1 MKTIVL
7 EQPGLLR
14 LADTTPPHEPGAGQ
28 ALVRVRRVGICGTD
42 LHAFKGEQPF
52 FSYPRVLGHELGVE
66 VVSIG
71 PVERQPELAVGN
83 YCSVNPYLN
92 CGHCSACRR
101 GRPNCCQTLKVLGV
115 HIDGGM
121 RELIAV
127 PIDKLRKSST
137 LTLDQLALVEM
148 LCIGA
153 HAVRRA
159 QLTPGEQV
167 LVIGA
172 GPIGLSAIQFAQIAG
187 ANVIGMEVSEH
198 RREFCRRQLG
208 VERWVDG
215 RRDPLPQI
223 QDLLSGELPTVVFD
237 ATGNAGSMM
246 RAFNYVAHGGKLIF
260 VGLFQGD
267 VTFHDPDFHRRELT
281 LMSSRNATDDDFA
294 QAIGL
299 LEAEKIDVAPWITHR
314 VAPEELPG
322 AFPGWVTP
330 ESQVV
335 KAMLEL
341 S

>member
-14 LADTTPPHEPGAGQ
+14 LADTTPPDGPAAGQ
-28 ALVRVRRVGICGTD
+28 VLVRVRRVGVCGTD

-66 VVSIG
+66 IVALG
-71 PVERQPELAVGN
+71 PVERQPELAVGD

-101 GRPNCCQTLKVLGV
+101 GRPNCCLNLKVLGV
-115 HIDGGM
+115 HTDGGM

-127 PIDKLRKSST
+127 PIDKLHKSST
-137 LTLDQLALVEM
+137 LALDQLALVEM

-159 QLTPGEQV
+159 QLMPGEQV

-208 VERWVDG
+208 VERWIDG

-223 QDLLSGELPTVVFD
+223 QNLLSGELPTAVFD
-237 ATGNAGSMM
+237 ASGNAGSMM
-246 RAFNYVAHGGKLIF
+246 RAFSYVAHGGKLIF

-267 VTFHDPDFHRRELT
+267 ITFHDPDFHRRELT

-294 QAIGL
+294 QAIEL
-299 LEAEKIDVAPWITHR
+299 LEAKKIDVAPWITHR
-314 VAPEELPG
+314 VAPEELLG
-322 AFPGWVTP
+322 AFPGWMTP

-341 S
+341 

>member
-1 MKTIVL
+1 MMQTVIL
-7 EQPGLLR
+7 ERPGQLR
-14 LADTTPPHEPGAGQ
+14 LMSTAAPKAPGPGE
-28 ALVRVRRVGICGTD
+28 ALVRVRRVGVCGTD

-66 VVSIG
+66 VVAIG
-71 PVERQPELAVGN
+71 PMERQPELAVGD

-101 GRPNCCQTLKVLGV
+101 GRSNCCLNLQVLGV

-127 PIDKLRKSST
+127 PIEKLHKSSR
-137 LTLDQLALVEM
+137 LALDQLALVEM

-159 QLTPGEQV
+159 RLTLDEQV

-172 GPIGLSAIQFAQIAG
+172 GPIGLSVVQFAQIAG

-208 VERWVDG
+208 VERWIDG
-215 RRDPLPQI
+215 RREALPQI
-223 QDLLSGELPTVVFD
+223 QDLLSGELPTAVFD

-322 AFPGWVTP
+322 AFPGWMTP
-330 ESQVV
+330 ESRVV

-341 S
+341 

>member
-14 LADTTPPHEPGAGQ
+14 LAETAPPGMPGPGE
-28 ALVRVRRVGICGTD
+28 ALVRVRRVGVCGTD

-66 VVSIG
+66 VVAIG
-71 PVERQPELAVGN
+71 PVERRLDLAVGD
-83 YCSVNPYLN
+83 YCSVNPYLD
-92 CGHCSACRR
+92 CGHCSACQR
-101 GRPNCCQTLKVLGV
+101 GRPNCCLNLKVLGV
-115 HIDGGM
+115 HTDGGM
-121 RELIAV
+121 RELITV
-127 PIDKLRKSST
+127 PIDKLHASSR

-153 HAVRRA
+153 HASRRA

-172 GPIGLSAIQFAQIAG
+172 GPIGLSAIKFAQLAG
-187 ANVIGMEVSEH
+187 ANVIGMEVNEH
-198 RREFCRRQLG
+198 RREFCRRQLE

-215 RRDPLPQI
+215 RRDPLAQL
-223 QDLLSGELPTVVFD
+223 QNLLSGELPTAVFD

-246 RAFNYVAHGGKLIF
+246 RAFNYVAHGGALIF

-281 LMSSRNATDDDFA
+281 LMSSRNATDEDFA
-294 QAIGL
+294 QVMRQ
-299 LEAEKIDVAPWITHR
+299 LEAGRIDVAPWITHR
-314 VAPEELPG
+314 VAPEELSG
-322 AFPGWVTP
+322 AFPGWVAP
-330 ESQVV
+330 GNQVV
-335 KAMLEL
+335 KSMLEL
-341 S
+341 

>member
-7 EQPGLLR
+7 EQPGQLR
-14 LADTTPPHEPGAGQ
+14 LVDTTPLERPAAGE

-52 FSYPRVLGHELGVE
+52 FSYPRILGHELGVE
-66 VVSIG
+66 IVALGTVD
-71 PVERQPELAVGN
+71 RQMALAAGD

-92 CGHCSACRR
+92 CGHCGACRR
-101 GRPNCCQTLKVLGV
+101 GRPNCCLNLKVLGV
-115 HIDGGM
+115 HTDGGM

-127 PIDKLRKSST
+127 PIAKLHKSST
-137 LTLDQLALVEM
+137 LALDQLALVEM

-153 HAVRRA
+153 HAVMRA
-159 QLTPGEQV
+159 QLTPGEEV

-172 GPIGLSAIQFAQIAG
+172 GPIGLSAIQFAQLAG

-208 VERWVDG
+208 VDRWIDG
-215 RRDPLPQI
+215 RREPLPQI
-223 QDLLSGELPTVVFD
+223 QDLLSGDLPTAVFD

-267 VTFHDPDFHRRELT
+267 MTFHDPDFHRRELT
-281 LMSSRNATDDDFA
+281 LLSSRNATDDDFA
-294 QAIGL
+294 QAIAL
-299 LEAEKIDVAPWITHR
+299 LEAGKIDTAAWITHR
-314 VAPEELPG
+314 VSPEELPS
-322 AFPGWVTP
+322 AFPGWVKP
-330 ESQVV
+330 ESGVV
-335 KAMLEL
+335 KAMLEI
-341 S
+341 

>member
-7 EQPGLLR
+7 EQPGLLH
-14 LADTTPPHEPGAGQ
+14 LADTTPPDEPSAGQ
-28 ALVRVRRVGICGTD
+28 ALVRVRRVGVCGTD
-42 LHAFKGEQPF
+42 IHAFRGEQPF

-66 VVSIG
+66 VVAIG
-71 PVERQPELAVGN
+71 PVERQPELAVGD

-92 CGHCSACRR
+92 CGHCGACRR
-101 GRPNCCQTLKVLGV
+101 GRPNCCLNLKVVGV

-127 PIDKLRKSST
+127 PIDKLHKSST
-137 LTLDQLALVEM
+137 LALDQLALVEM

-198 RREFCRRQLG
+198 RREFGRRQLG

-223 QDLLSGELPTVVFD
+223 QDLLSGELPTAVFD
-237 ATGNAGSMM
+237 ATGNANSMM
-246 RAFNYVAHGGKLIF
+246 RAFSYVAHGGKLIF

-294 QAIGL
+294 QVIGL
-299 LEAEKIDVAPWITHR
+299 LEAKQIDVAPWITHR
-314 VAPEELPG
+314 VGPEELPS
-322 AFPGWVTP
+322 AFPGWVMP

-341 S
+341 

>member
-1 MKTIVL
+1 
-7 EQPGLLR
+7 
-14 LADTTPPHEPGAGQ
+14 
-28 ALVRVRRVGICGTD
+28 VRVRRVGICGTD
-42 LHAFKGEQPF
+42 IHAFKGEQPF

-66 VVSIG
+66 VVAIG
-71 PVERQPELAVGN
+71 PVERQPELAVGD

-101 GRPNCCQTLKVLGV
+101 GRPNCCLNLKVLGV
-115 HIDGGM
+115 HTDGGM

-127 PIDKLRKSST
+127 PIDKLHKSSR
-137 LTLDQLALVEM
+137 LALDQLALVEM
-148 LCIGA
+148 LCIGS
-153 HAVRRA
+153 HAIKRA

-172 GPIGLSAIQFAQIAG
+172 GPIGLSVIQFAQIAG
-187 ANVIGMEVSEH
+187 ANVIGMEVNEH

-208 VERWVDG
+208 VEHWVDG

-223 QDLLSGELPTVVFD
+223 QELLPGELPTVVFD
-237 ATGNAGSMM
+237 VSGNAGSMM

-267 VTFHDPDFHRRELT
+267 VTFHNPDFHRRELT

-294 QAIGL
+294 QVIGL
-299 LEAEKIDVAPWITHR
+299 LEAEKIDVTPWITHR

-322 AFPGWVTP
+322 ALPGWMTP

-341 S
+341 

>member
-14 LADTTPPHEPGAGQ
+14 LADTTPPNEPGAGQ
-28 ALVRVRRVGICGTD
+28 ALVRVRRVGVCGTD
-42 LHAFKGEQPF
+42 LHAFKGDQPF
-52 FSYPRVLGHELGVE
+52 LSYPRVLGHELGVE
-66 VVSIG
+66 VVAIG
-71 PVERQPELAVGN
+71 PVERQPELAVGD

-101 GRPNCCQTLKVLGV
+101 GRPNCCLTLKVLGV

-127 PIDKLRKSST
+127 PIDKLHKSLT
-137 LTLDQLALVEM
+137 LALDQLALVEM

-172 GPIGLSAIQFAQIAG
+172 GPIGLSVIQFAQIAG
-187 ANVIGMEVSEH
+187 ATVIGMEVSEH
-198 RREFCRRQLG
+198 RREFCRRHLG
-208 VERWVDG
+208 VKRWADG
-215 RRDPLPQI
+215 RREALPQI
-223 QDLLSGELPTVVFD
+223 QGLLSGELPTAVFD
-237 ATGNAGSMM
+237 ASGNAGSMM
-246 RAFNYVAHGGKLIF
+246 RAFNYVAHGGKLIL

-294 QAIGL
+294 QVIGL

-330 ESQVV
+330 ESQLV

-341 S
+341 

>member
-14 LADTTPPHEPGAGQ
+14 LADTTPPDAPGAGQ
-28 ALVRVRRVGICGTD
+28 ALVRVRRVGVCGTD
-42 LHAFKGEQPF
+42 LHAFKDKQPF

-66 VVSIG
+66 VVAIG
-71 PVERQPELAVGN
+71 PVGRQPEIAAGDN
-83 YCSVNPYLN
+83 CSVNPYLN

-101 GRPNCCQTLKVLGV
+101 GRPNCCLNLKVLGV

-121 RELIAV
+121 REQIAV
-127 PIDKLRKSST
+127 PIDKLHKSSR
-137 LTLDQLALVEM
+137 LALDQLALVEM

-172 GPIGLSAIQFAQIAG
+172 GPIGMSAIQFAQIAG
-187 ANVIGMEVSEH
+187 ANVIGMEVSEY

-215 RRDPLPQI
+215 RRNPVPQI
-223 QDLLSGELPTVVFD
+223 QDLLSGELPTAVFD

-246 RAFNYVAHGGKLIF
+246 RAFYCVAHGGKLIF

-294 QAIGL
+294 QVIAL
-299 LEAEKIDVAPWITHR
+299 LEADKIDVAPWITDR
-314 VAPEELPG
+314 VAPEELPD

-330 ESQVV
+330 KSQVI

-341 S
+341 

>member
-1 MKTIVL
+1 MQTIIL
-7 EQPGLLR
+7 EQPGQLR
-14 LADTTPPHEPGAGQ
+14 LTSTAAPEAPGPGE

-42 LHAFKGEQPF
+42 IHAFKGEQPF

-66 VVSIG
+66 VVAIG
-71 PVERQPELAVGN
+71 PVERQPELAVGD
-83 YCSVNPYLN
+83 YCSANPYLN
-92 CGHCSACRR
+92 CGHCSTCRR
-101 GRPNCCQTLKVLGV
+101 GHSNCCLNLKVLGV

-121 RELIAV
+121 RELIAL
-127 PIDKLRKSST
+127 PIDKLHKSST
-137 LTLDQLALVEM
+137 LALDQLALVEM

-187 ANVIGMEVSEH
+187 VNVIGMEVSEH

-208 VERWVDG
+208 VESWVDG

-223 QDLLSGELPTVVFD
+223 QDLLSGELPTAVFD

-314 VAPEELPG
+314 VAPEELPE
-322 AFPGWVTP
+322 AFRGWVMP

-341 S
+341 

>member
-1 MKTIVL
+1 MKTIFL

-14 LADTTPPHEPGAGQ
+14 LADTPPPDEPGAGQ
-28 ALVRVRRVGICGTD
+28 ALVRVRCVGVCGTD

-66 VVSIG
+66 VVAIG
-71 PVERQPELAVGN
+71 PVERQPELAVGD

-101 GRPNCCQTLKVLGV
+101 GRPNCCLNLAVLGV

-127 PIDKLRKSST
+127 PIDKLRKSSR
-137 LTLDQLALVEM
+137 LALDQLALVEM

-159 QLTPGEQV
+159 QLMPGEQV

-223 QDLLSGELPTVVFD
+223 EDLLSGELPTAVFD

-341 S
+341 

>member
-1 MKTIVL
+1 MMQTVIL
-7 EQPGLLR
+7 EQPGQLR
-14 LADTTPPHEPGAGQ
+14 LTSTAAPEAPGPGE

-42 LHAFKGEQPF
+42 IHAFKGDQPF

-66 VVSIG
+66 VVAIG
-71 PVERQPELAVGN
+71 PVERQPDLSVGD

-101 GRPNCCQTLKVLGV
+101 GRPNCCLNLKVLGV

-127 PIDKLRKSST
+127 PIDKLHKSSR
-137 LTLDQLALVEM
+137 LALDLLALVEM

-153 HAVRRA
+153 HAIRRA

-172 GPIGLSAIQFAQIAG
+172 GPIGLSVIQFAQLAS

-215 RRDPLPQI
+215 WRDPLPQI
-223 QDLLSGELPTVVFD
+223 QNLLSGELPTTVFD
-237 ATGNAGSMM
+237 VSGNAGSMM
-246 RAFNYVAHGGKLIF
+246 QAFNYVAHGGKLIF

-314 VAPEELPG
+314 VTPEELPG

-341 S
+341 

>member
-1 MKTIVL
+1 MQTIIL
-7 EQPGLLR
+7 EQPGQLR
-14 LADTTPPHEPGAGQ
+14 LTSTAAPEAPGPGE

-42 LHAFKGEQPF
+42 IHAFKGEQPF

-66 VVSIG
+66 VVAIG
-71 PVERQPELAVGN
+71 PVERQPELAVGD
-83 YCSVNPYLN
+83 YCSANPYLN
-92 CGHCSACRR
+92 CGHCSTCRR
-101 GRPNCCQTLKVLGV
+101 GHSNCCLNLKVLGV

-121 RELIAV
+121 RELIAL
-127 PIDKLRKSST
+127 PIDKLHKSST
-137 LTLDQLALVEM
+137 LALDQLALVEM

-187 ANVIGMEVSEH
+187 VNVIGMEVSEH

-208 VERWVDG
+208 VESWVDG
-215 RRDPLPQI
+215 RRDPLPQL
-223 QDLLSGELPTVVFD
+223 QDLLSGELPTAVFD

-246 RAFNYVAHGGKLIF
+246 RAFNYVAHGSKLIF

-314 VAPEELPG
+314 VAPEELPE
-322 AFPGWVTP
+322 AFPGWVMP

-335 KAMLEL
+335 KAMLDL
-341 S
+341 

>member
-1 MKTIVL
+1 MKTIFL

-14 LADTTPPHEPGAGQ
+14 LADTTPPDRPGVGQ

-66 VVSIG
+66 VVAIG
-71 PVERQPELAVGN
+71 PLERQPELAVGD

-101 GRPNCCQTLKVLGV
+101 GRPNCCLNLKVLGV

-121 RELIAV
+121 RELITV
-127 PIDKLRKSST
+127 PIDKLHKSST
-137 LTLDQLALVEM
+137 LALDQLALVEM
-148 LCIGA
+148 LCIAA

-172 GPIGLSAIQFAQIAG
+172 GPIGLSAIQFAQIVG

-208 VERWVDG
+208 VESWVDG

-223 QDLLSGELPTVVFD
+223 QDLLSGELPTAVFD

-281 LMSSRNATDDDFA
+281 LMGSRNATDDDFA

-314 VAPEELPG
+314 VAPEELLD

-341 S
+341 